1 MERRVRSRCRQGG
14 EEEEDEGETEEGRND
29 EGGMR
34 RRQRGGTQERQ
45 GVQFIGLRSS
55 LNPH

>member
-29 EGGMR
+29 ERG
-34 RRQRGGTQERQ
+34 RQRGGTQERQ

>member
-1 MERRVRSRCRQGG
+1 MRKEVKEKTERDKCN
-14 EEEEDEGETEEGRND
+14 EEGR
-29 EGGMR
+29 MR

-55 LNPH
+55 LNPD